1 LKKFV
6 GIQKLGF
13 GKNYLRGKTMRGLAP
28 STVVHWS
35 CLREKKEMSKM
46 TRRTGFTLIEL
57 LVVIAIIGILV
68 GMLLPAVQSV
78 REAARRTQCLNNL
91 RQIAL
96 ATLNYE
102 SAFRALPY
110 GILPFYRAS
119 SPTTPALDGKWAWS
133 TFLLPQMEQTGLYDT
148 LSPTN
153 DLAGGS
159 LGIRYNGNASV
170 ISAAIVTPL
179 PGFVCNSD
187 SFAQQNAFRNTGNVM
202 QQTPSGTI
210 DLIATTSYV
219 GANSDRI
226 CDGTDGNG
234 AFCSGQQTRLRDF
247 LDGQSNVILYSERT
261 YDTVR
266 KSNPSGLTAL
276 QGQPTGAALMFAAR
290 GLNNAPPSP
299 SNASTV
305 SSATSAADAYGAP
318 DVLFSAWGGININ
331 PASFVAGAGVTGS
344 GNKFQGVSSRHPGGV
359 VVARADGSSSFITEN
374 ISYDYNY
381 ANNVPGDFSTWERL
395 IRRNDGQVVSIE

>member
-1 LKKFV
+1 
-6 GIQKLGF
+6 
-13 GKNYLRGKTMRGLAP
+13 
-28 STVVHWS
+28 
-35 CLREKKEMSKM
+35 MSKL

-102 SAFRALPY
+102 SSFRTLPY
-110 GILPFYRAS
+110 GVQPFYRAS

-133 TFLLPQMEQTGLYDT
+133 TFLLPQMEQTNLYDT
-148 LSPTN
+148 LSPTM

-159 LGIRYNGNASV
+159 LGIRYAGNPSG
-170 ISAAIVTPL
+170 IGAAIVNSL

-187 SFAQQNAFRNTGNVM
+187 SFSPQNAFRNTGNVM

-210 DLIATTSYV
+210 DLIATSSYV
-219 GANSDRI
+219 GANSWAY
-226 CDGTDGNG
+226 CDGMNPSG

-247 LDGQSNVILYSERT
+247 LDGQSNVIIFSERT
-261 YDTVR
+261 YDSVR
-266 KSNPSGLTAL
+266 KSNPSGLTPL

-290 GLNNAPPSP
+290 GLNNTPPGP
-299 SNASTV
+299 SNSLAVST
-305 SSATSAADAYGAP
+305 AASAADSFGTS
-318 DVLFSAWGGININ
+318 DVLFAAWGGININ
-331 PASFVAGAGVTGS
+331 PAAITSNS

-359 VVARADGSSSFITEN
+359 VVARGDGSSAFINEN
-374 ISYDYNY
+374 TSYDYNY
-381 ANNVPGDFSTWERL
+381 AAANSTWEQL
-395 IRRNDGQVVSIE
+395 IGRADGAVVTIE

>member
-1 LKKFV
+1 LWVFR
-6 GIQKLGF
+6 KLGF
-13 GKNYLRGKTMRGLAP
+13 GKNDFSGKTIWGFSSENGCPLVLP
-28 STVVHWS
+28 QG
-35 CLREKKEMSKM
+35 EKEMSKM

-96 ATLNYE
+96 ATMNYE

-110 GILPFYRAS
+110 GIQPFFRAS
-119 SPTTPALDGKWAWS
+119 SPTTPTLDGKWSWS
-133 TFLLPQMEQTGLYDT
+133 TFLLPQMEQNSLYDI

-159 LGIRYNGNASV
+159 LGIRFAGNPTVVSQ
-170 ISAAIVTPL
+170 AIQNSL

-187 SFAQQNAFRNTGNVM
+187 SFSPINAFRNSGSTTLM
-202 QQTPSGTI
+202 QQTPSGTV

-219 GANSDRI
+219 AANSDGI
-226 CDGTDGNG
+226 CDGANPNG

-261 YDTVR
+261 YDSVR
-266 KSNPSGLTAL
+266 KSNPSGLTPL

-290 GLNNAPPSP
+290 GQNNAPGV
-299 SNASTV
+299 SNAGAVST
-305 SSATSAADAYGAP
+305 AITAPAAFGGP
-318 DVLFSAWGGININ
+318 DVMFAAWGGININ
-331 PASFVAGAGVTGS
+331 PAAITTNS

-359 VVARADGSSSFITEN
+359 VVARADGSSGFIQEN
-374 ISYDYNY
+374 IQYDFNTT
-381 ANNVPGDFSTWERL
+381 NIVPGDFSTWERL
-395 IRRNDGQVVSIE
+395 IRRNDGQVVSVE

>member
-1 LKKFV
+1 
-6 GIQKLGF
+6 
-13 GKNYLRGKTMRGLAP
+13 
-28 STVVHWS
+28 
-35 CLREKKEMSKM
+35 MSKM

-91 RQIAL
+91 RQIAM

-110 GILPFYRAS
+110 GIQPFYRAS
-119 SPTTPALDGKWAWS
+119 SPTTPAFDGKWSWS
-133 TFLLPQMEQTGLYDT
+133 TFILPQMEQTNLYDT

-153 DLAGGS
+153 DVAGGS
-159 LGIRYNGNASV
+159 LGIRFAGNTSV
-170 ISAAIVTPL
+170 IGAAITNSL

-187 SFAQQNAFRNTGNVM
+187 SFAPQNAFRNTGNVM

-210 DLIATTSYV
+210 DAIATTSYV

-226 CDGTDGNG
+226 CDGLDGNG

-247 LDGQSNVILYSERT
+247 LDGQSNVIIFSERT
-261 YDTVR
+261 YDSVR
-266 KSNPSGLTAL
+266 KSNPSGLTPL

-290 GLNNAPPSP
+290 GL
-299 SNASTV
+299 SNLPTSNSLAV
-305 SSATSAADAYGAP
+305 SSAVSAADSVGTA
-318 DVLFSAWGGININ
+318 DVLFAAWGGININ
-331 PASFVAGAGVTGS
+331 PATFVAGNGTTGS

-359 VVARADGSSSFITEN
+359 VVARADGSSTFITEST
-374 ISYDYNY
+374 SYDYNY
-381 ANNVPGDFSTWERL
+381 VNNVPGDFSTWERL
-395 IRRNDGQVVSIE
+395 IRRNDGQVVSVE

>member
-1 LKKFV
+1 
-6 GIQKLGF
+6 
-13 GKNYLRGKTMRGLAP
+13 
-28 STVVHWS
+28 
-35 CLREKKEMSKM
+35 MSKM

-102 SAFRALPY
+102 SSFRTLPY
-110 GILPFYRAS
+110 GIQPFYRAS

-133 TFLLPQMEQTGLYDT
+133 TFLLPQMEQTNLYDT
-148 LSPTN
+148 LSPTM

-159 LGIRYNGNASV
+159 LGIRYAGNPSV
-170 ISAAIVTPL
+170 IGTAIVNSL

-187 SFAQQNAFRNTGNVM
+187 SFAPQNAFRNTGNVM

-210 DLIATTSYV
+210 DQIATTSYV
-219 GANSDRI
+219 AANSWKI
-226 CDGTDGNG
+226 CDGMNPSG

-247 LDGQSNVILYSERT
+247 LDGQSNVVIYSERT
-261 YDTVR
+261 YDSVR
-266 KSNPSGLTAL
+266 KSNPSGLTPL
-276 QGQPTGAALMFAAR
+276 QGTPTGAALMFAAR
-290 GLNNAPPSP
+290 GLNNAPPGP
-299 SNASTV
+299 SNATAVST
-305 SSATSAADAYGAP
+305 ATSPADAFGAADVMFA
-318 DVLFSAWGGININ
+318 AWGGININ
-331 PASFVAGAGVTGS
+331 PAAITTNS

-359 VVARADGSSSFITEN
+359 VVARADGSSAFVSEN
-374 ISYDYNY
+374 TNYDYDTAL
-381 ANNVPGDFSTWERL
+381 ANSTWEQL
-395 IRRNDGQVVSIE
+395 IGRADGAVVTIE